1 MCATW
6 AGLGTYGSNG
16 LLSLLALVVVPSPT
30 VVGWSRRV
38 IRSRVIMTVMAHA
51 DRLWD

>member
-30 VVGWSRRV
+30 VVGWSRRGH
-38 IRSRVIMTVMAHA
+38 TVMAHA